1 MDLNQSQV
9 NQCFQLIIIYQHQLS
24 SWDVEVSTSKCFSTI
39 SESSCTRAYSLDRVT
54 SETRNNKYTTSQSSD
69 ENNEGNKS
77 CVNIESLVEE
87 CFREFVEI

>member
-1 MDLNQSQV
+1 M
-9 NQCFQLIIIYQHQLS
+9 S

-39 SESSCTRAYSLDRVT
+39 SESSYKRANSFDKVT
-54 SETRNNKYTTSQSSD
+54 SETRNNEYITSKTSD
-69 ENNEGNKS
+69 ENNEENTN